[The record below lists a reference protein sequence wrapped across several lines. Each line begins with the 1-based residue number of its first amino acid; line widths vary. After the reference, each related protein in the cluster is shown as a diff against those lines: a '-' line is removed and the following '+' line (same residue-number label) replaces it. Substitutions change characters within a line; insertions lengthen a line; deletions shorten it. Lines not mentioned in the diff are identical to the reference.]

1 MRFEKPAS
9 RPEPGSAPQVSFPHL
24 QPEAGGILMRTKL
37 ALSALVIAAL
47 FGATTIA
54 PAQTQQ
60 QPAPGASSESTVG
73 ANTTHHSKMKYSKMK
88 SSKAKSGTTTGM
100 SSSSRKGNKADKND
114 GSK

>member
-9 RPEPGSAPQVSFPHL
+9 RPEPGSAPQVSLPHL
-24 QPEAGGILMRTKL
+24 QPEAGDILMRNKL

-60 QPAPGASSESTVG
+60 QPAPGASSERNVG
-73 ANTTHHSKMKYSKMK
+73 ADATGSKMKSSKMK

-100 SSSSRKGNKADKND
+100 SSGSKKGNKADKNND
-114 GSK
+114 SK

>member
-1 MRFEKPAS
+1 
-9 RPEPGSAPQVSFPHL
+9 
-24 QPEAGGILMRTKL
+24 MRTKL

-60 QPAPGASSESTVG
+60 PAPGASSEGNVG
-73 ANTTHHSKMKYSKMK
+73 PDATGSKMKSSKMK

-100 SSSSRKGNKADKND
+100 NSASHKGNKADKNN

>member
-1 MRFEKPAS
+1 
-9 RPEPGSAPQVSFPHL
+9 
-24 QPEAGGILMRTKL
+24 MRTKL

-47 FGATTIA
+47 FGATTIV

-60 QPAPGASSESTVG
+60 QPAPGASSAGNVG
-73 ANTTHHSKMKYSKMK
+73 ADATGSKMKSSKMK

-100 SSSSRKGNKADKND
+100 NSPSHKGNKADKNN

>member
-1 MRFEKPAS
+1 
-9 RPEPGSAPQVSFPHL
+9 
-24 QPEAGGILMRTKL
+24 MRTKL

-60 QPAPGASSESTVG
+60 PAAGASSEGNVG
-73 ANTTHHSKMKYSKMK
+73 PDATGSKMKSSKMK

-100 SSSSRKGNKADKND
+100 NSASHKGNKADKNN